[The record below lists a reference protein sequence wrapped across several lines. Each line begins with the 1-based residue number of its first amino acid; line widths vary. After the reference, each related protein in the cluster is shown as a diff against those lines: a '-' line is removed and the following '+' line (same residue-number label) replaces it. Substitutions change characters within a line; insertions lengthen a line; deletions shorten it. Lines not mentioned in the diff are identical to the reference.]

1 MKVNE
6 IFLSLQGESLSS
18 GLPTV
23 FVRFT
28 GCNLRCTY
36 CDTTYSYEEGIEMEV
51 NEILEEIKKYECKR
65 ICLTGGEPLLQ
76 KDLQALLDFLEN
88 YEVSIETNGSV
99 DISSFHLYQKHRFV
113 MDIKCPSSGM
123 SSCNLLK
130 NIEFLTEKDEVK
142 FVISDYEDFLYSKD
156 IIESFNLEKKVS
168 NVIMSPVYQN
178 LNPQILADWIL
189 KNKLFNVRLGL
200 QLHKILWGEKRGI

>member
-6 IFLSLQGESLSS
+6 IFLSLQGESLST

-23 FVRFT
+23 FIRFT

-36 CDTTYSYEEGIEMEV
+36 CDTTYSYDEGMEMEI
-51 NEILEEIKKYECKR
+51 NEIIKEIKKYECKR

-76 KDLQALLDFLEN
+76 KDLQTLLYFLKEC
-88 YEVSIETNGSV
+88 EVSIETNGSI
-99 DISSFHLYQKHRFV
+99 DISPFHLYQKHRFV

-123 SSCNLLK
+123 SSYNFIK
-130 NIEFLTEKDEVK
+130 NIDFLTKKDEIK

-156 IIESFNLEKKVS
+156 IIESFDLEKKVS
-168 NVIMSPVYQN
+168 NIIMSPVHQK
-178 LNPQILADWIL
+178 LNPQILAEWIL
-189 KNKLFNVRLGL
+189 KNKLFSVRLGL
-200 QLHKILWGEKRGI
+200 QLHKVIWGEKRGV